1 MASISEIK
9 ARQSVLDYA
18 RNVLNLPV
26 RRAGDRTVSLEP
38 GSHNPTALVIYDEWF
53 YDFKLG
59 MGGDLIDLCAIARH
73 DGDRGAAIRELGGT
87 SPHWKEQ
94 TQNLCNAVQLWHE
107 SLRPEDWEYLHSR
120 GMKDDYIRSMR
131 IGYDGARLTIPYY
144 KNGYVAYVISR
155 DRAGG
160 DKKYKKAKLDGMM
173 ENIPWG
179 MHTLSRDT
187 QLVIAEGAFDA
198 MSFDQ
203 EGYRVLS
210 PMSGHFNKD
219 TLKQVLDI
227 CRHAQPVFICF
238 DSDSAGSRFQTA
250 MAEAFFRHR
259 IEFTCG
265 ELQHIKDVSDYY
277 STGGKLDVLIAS
289 ARPGIEVLAER
300 ITDREEFK
308 KFVFR
313 AARFVGKPEMLE
325 FLEKVKQFPEGWMK
339 EVTKQALS
347 APAEDMIIKEIT
359 DSKMLKYFEALGFYE
374 YSGGVWKRRSDSEIQ
389 RYIADALG
397 YYRTGSRVGSIF
409 KLLKGEC
416 VSTEQ
421 LDRSPVFNFT
431 NGALELESGTFR
443 EHRSTD
449 LCSIQT
455 NYDYQPEAYAP
466 RWLTFVE
473 EVCEG
478 DERKQALLQEIAGY
492 VLFSD
497 CSLHKCFFLLGDGAN
512 GKSVFLDI
520 LAAVFG
526 EGNVS
531 NVEMSGL
538 AEPFQRIRLYSSILN
553 ISSET
558 QTDVKGAESVF
569 KQLVVG
575 DSVNGC
581 YKGRDFIEFRTRAK
595 FISACNDYIKS
606 RDVTTGFLRRI
617 CFVNF
622 NARFVDDP
630 GPGEMKADRDLTKKL
645 MEELPGIFNW
655 AYAGYKILREAKQ
668 FTVPDDQKDTLEN
681 FARDINP
688 VMSFIEDE
696 VMPGEY
702 ERGLLYDSYTT
713 WCRRCGHLPLSR
725 TSFIRRFKTTLTQM
739 KRPYAEAKSGS
750 YRRLMI
756 E

>member
-1 MASISEIK
+1 MASILEIK
-9 ARQSVLDYA
+9 QQQSVLDYA

-38 GSHNPTALVIYDEWF
+38 GSHNPTALVIYDGWW

-59 MGGDLIDLCAIARH
+59 MGGDVIDLCAVARH
-73 DGDRGAAIRELGGT
+73 NGDRGAAIRELGGT
-87 SPHWKEQ
+87 SPRWKEE
-94 TQNLCNAVQLWHE
+94 TQNLCSAVQMWHE
-107 SLRPEDWEYLHSR
+107 ALRPEDWEYLHNR
-120 GMKDDYIRSMR
+120 KLKDEYIRAMR
-131 IGYDGARLTIPYY
+131 LGFDGARLTIPYY

-155 DRAGG
+155 ERSGG

-179 MHTLSRDT
+179 LHTLSRDT

-210 PMSGHFNKD
+210 PMSGYFNKD
-219 TLKQVLDI
+219 ALRQVLDI

-265 ELQHIKDVSDYY
+265 ELHVKDVSDYY
-277 STGGKLDVLIAS
+277 CSGGKLDILIAG
-289 ARPGIEVLAER
+289 ARPGIEALAER
-300 ITDREEFK
+300 ITDRDEFK
-308 KFVFR
+308 KFIFE

-347 APAEDMIIKEIT
+347 APPEDMIVKEIAE
-359 DSKMLKYFEALGFYE
+359 KKRLKYFEALGFYE
-374 YSGGVWKRRSDSEIQ
+374 YSGGVWRRRSDSEIQ
-389 RYIADALG
+389 RYIADAFG
-397 YYRTGSRVGSIF
+397 HWRTGARVGSVF

-416 VSTEQ
+416 ISTEQ
-421 LDRSPVFNFT
+421 LDRGPIFNFQ
-431 NGALELESGTFR
+431 NGTLELGSGTFR
-443 EHRSTD
+443 EHREAD

-455 NYDYQPEAYAP
+455 SYDYDPDAYSS
-466 RWLTFVE
+466 RWLEFIE
-473 EVCEG
+473 EICEG

-512 GKSVFLDI
+512 GKSVFLDV
-520 LAAVFG
+520 LTAVFG
-526 EGNVS
+526 EENVS
-531 NVEMSGL
+531 NIEMSGL

-558 QTDVKGAESVF
+558 QTDVRGAESVF

-575 DSVNGC
+575 DAVNGC
-581 YKGRDFIEFRTRAK
+581 YKGRDFVEFRTRSK

-617 CFVNF
+617 CFVTF

-630 GPGEMKADRDLTKKL
+630 GPGEKKADRRLTPKL
-645 MEELPGIFNW
+645 LEDLPGIFNW
-655 AYAGYKILREAKQ
+655 AYMGYKILKETQ
-668 FTVPDDQKDTLEN
+668 CFTVTGDQEDTLEN

-688 VMSFIEDE
+688 VVSFIEDE
-696 VMPGEY
+696 ITPGEY
-702 ERGLLYDSYTT
+702 ERGRLYEIYTT
-713 WCRRCGHLPLSR
+713 WCKSCGHMPLSR
-725 TSFIRRFKTTLTQM
+725 TAFMRRFKTTLTQK
-739 KRPYAEAKSGS
+739 KRKFAETKSGM
-750 YRRLMI
+750 YRGI
-756 E
+756 TIG